1 MRIFLDTANIG
12 YMRHAAKIG
21 IIGGATPNPIL
32 VAREV
37 EADLPLCSRLEEG
50 E

>member
-1 MRIFLDTANIG
+1 MCTFLDTANID
-12 YMRHAAKIG
+12 YMRRAANLG
-21 IIGGATPNPIL
+21 IIGGVTINPML
-32 VAREV
+32 VAREG